1 MKKEVLRK
9 HILKFKHTFK
19 APSLLACKELWLF
32 LSNKLLQDLICKLP
46 LLAALDFAGCSF
58 TLWGFHILLNFVNG
72 H

>member
-9 HILKFKHTFK
+9 HILKFKTLL
-19 APSLLACKELWLF
+19 PLILLACKELRLF

-46 LLAALDFAGCSF
+46 LLSALGFVGCSL